1 MEELITN
8 IHIHTRYSDGKK
20 LHREIAEDA
29 IKAGIDAIIIT
40 DHNIYVKGFDGY
52 YSHNGRK
59 VLVLVGEEIHDNTRI
74 PQKNHLLALG
84 INQSHAK
91 YARSSQ
97 ELINSI
103 NKVQGLSFIAHPF
116 DPELPTLKEDDL
128 SWIDWSVS
136 GFTGLEIW
144 NNLSEFKVRVR
155 SILAAIFFSFFP
167 AFLAKE
173 PPIQNRKIWDELLA
187 TGKKVSAIGGSDAHT
202 FINNLGLF
210 KKTIFPYSY
219 HFKTINTHIL
229 IENELSGDA
238 KKDSTMM
245 LNSLRKGNAF
255 VANDM
260 IKPSKGFRFNL
271 EKNGKTWIMGD
282 EVDFSEGQIL
292 NAYFPAEAECVLLK
306 DGDPVFQNRRC
317 RQFSYPVKAPG
328 CYRLECYRRY
338 LFERRGWLFS
348 NPIYIR

>member
-40 DHNIYVKGFDGY
+40 DHNMYVKGFDGY
-52 YSHNGRK
+52 SAKNGRK
-59 VLVLVGEEIHDNTRI
+59 VLVLVGEEVHDKTRI

-84 INQSHAK
+84 INQSHSR
-91 YARSSQ
+91 YASSPQ

-103 NKVQGLSFIAHPF
+103 NKVGGLSFIAHPY
-116 DPELPTLKEDDL
+116 DPELPAFKEDDL
-128 SWIDWSVS
+128 SWDDWSIS
-136 GFTGLEIW
+136 DFTGLELW

-155 SILAAIFFSFFP
+155 GILSAVFFGFFP
-167 AFLAKE
+167 DFLAKE
-173 PPIQNRKIWDELLA
+173 PPIQIRKKWDALLA
-187 TGKKVSAIGGSDAHT
+187 DGKKVVAIGGSDAHT
-202 FINNLGLF
+202 LNYKFGPF
-210 KKTIFPYSY
+210 KKTVFPYSY

-229 IENELSGDA
+229 IENELTGDA
-238 KKDSTMM
+238 KKDSGMILTA
-245 LNSLRKGNAF
+245 LGKGNAF
-255 VANDM
+255 IANDM
-260 IKPSKGFRFNL
+260 ISPGKGFMFNL
-271 EKNGKTWIMGD
+271 EKSGKTWIMGD

-292 NAYFPAEAECVLLK
+292 TASLPAEAECVLLR
-306 DGDPVFQNRRC
+306 DGEVILQNRKC
-317 RQFSYPVKAPG
+317 RQISFPVKAPG
-328 CYRLECYRRY
+328 CYRLECYRRF